1 MNSDGMV
8 EVHLPAELCK
18 SALERFGSRFDS
30 IDALLTFILQ
40 EVLFSDAVKMDEAEQ
55 RMLEARLKDLG
66 YM

>member
-1 MNSDGMV
+1 VTSDEMV
-8 EVHLPAELCK
+8 KLQLPAKLCQ

-55 RMLEARLKDLG
+55 RMLEGRLKDLG
-66 YM
+66 YI

>member
-1 MNSDGMV
+1 MTSDGIV
-8 EVHLPAELCK
+8 EVHLPAKLCE

-66 YM
+66 YI